1 MKKRLALLLVFGS
14 IATAA
19 PHFTQPLAT
28 GVRLDPAGEAIDLGS
43 MPIGMALAPGSRYLA
58 VVLSGFREQGLQIVD
73 LRTRKVTQTLIQ
85 AAAFYGA
92 AFSPDGKHLYV
103 SGGNDDSLF
112 CYTWANGTA
121 TLERKIVLGKQKE
134 DKTGSRY
141 PAGIAVSKSG
151 RYLYVAENVGDA
163 LAIVDL
169 QSDNIDRLA
178 TDHYPYAVEVAGD
191 GNVYVS
197 AWGADTVSVFGVRAN
212 GTLFHRTRIAVGRR
226 PSALASNRSG
236 SRLYAALGGSDHIAV
251 IDTAKRRV
259 VKTLND
265 PAPNAPSE
273 GSTPNALAL
282 SADGK
287 TLFVAE
293 GDNNAVAEFDTGTG
307 TLKGRIPTDWYPT
320 ALLTTS
326 SELLV
331 LNGKGH
337 GSHANPGG
345 PTPGKGIERP
355 LEYDLGQLNGTL
367 RITSTKD
374 NASSL
379 GAYSRRVAA
388 ANNWNV
394 KRSTQKYP
402 PFKHVVYVVKEN
414 RTYDQLFGDLK
425 EGDGDP
431 SLVFFDHRST
441 PNHRAL
447 ALRFGL
453 FDRFFTNAEVSGQ
466 GHIWSTAAYV
476 TDYDEKA
483 VPSMYSDRRADTGG
497 DDDSVPEMGWLWTLA
512 KKAGVSFRDY
522 GQLIISPQGGPETPD
537 VSAVCTKYPPADF
550 KIRDQKRADA
560 WIDELKEFS
569 ADGNMPQFELVY
581 LPNDHTAGGRAG
593 MGTPTAY
600 MADNDLALGRMVEA
614 LSHSPYW
621 KDTVMFVL
629 EDDSQAGPDH
639 VDSHRGPM
647 IVISA
652 YGRPHTIHRFAN
664 TTDVLAAIEDIL
676 KMGRLSKYDYYSR
689 SLADVFASTADL
701 TPYTAIVPEADMN
714 EVNPPKTAASE
725 LSKDFDL
732 SAPDRID
739 DALFNQVLWA
749 MLKPDQ
755 PMPHPD
761 TKATVHLLQIT
772 K

>member
-1 MKKRLALLLVFGS
+1 MRILAILLLA
-14 IATAA
+14 ATAA
-19 PHFTQPLAT
+19 AAQFTQPLAT
-28 GVRLDPAGEAIDLGS
+28 GVRLDPAGEFVDLGN
-43 MPIGMALAPGSRYLA
+43 MPIGMALAPDGAHLA

-73 LRTRKVTQTLIQ
+73 LKTRQVTQTLKQ
-85 AAAFYGA
+85 EAAFYGA
-92 AFSPDGKHLYV
+92 AFSPDATHLYV
-103 SGGNDDSLF
+103 SGGNDDTVF
-112 CYTWANGTA
+112 CYRWSNGTA
-121 TLERKIVLGKQKE
+121 TLERKIVLGKQKA

-141 PAGIAVSKSG
+141 PAGIAVSKNG

-163 LAIVDL
+163 LAVVDL
-169 QSDNIDRLA
+169 QSENIDRLA

-197 AWGADTVSVFGVRAN
+197 AWGADTVSVFGTRAN
-212 GTLFHRTRIAVGRR
+212 GTLFHRARIAVGRR
-226 PSALASNRSG
+226 PSALASDRAG
-236 SRLYAALGGSDHIAV
+236 KRVYAALGGSDDIAV

-259 VKTLND
+259 TKTLRD
-265 PAPNAPSE
+265 PAPGAPSE

-282 SADGK
+282 SPDGA

-293 GDNNAVAEFDTGTG
+293 GDNNAVALFDTATG

-367 RITSTKD
+367 RITKAKE
-374 NASSL
+374 NAASL
-379 GAYSRRVAA
+379 AAYSRRVAA
-388 ANNWNV
+388 ANNWTV
-394 KRSTQKYP
+394 KRSTQAYP
-402 PFKHVVYVVKEN
+402 PFKHVVYIVKEN

-453 FDRFFTNAEVSGQ
+453 FDRFFTNAEVSAQ

-476 TDYDEKA
+476 TDYSEKV
-483 VPSMYSDRRADTGG
+483 VPSMYADKRADTAG
-497 DDDSVPEMGWLWTLA
+497 DDDAVPEMGWLWTLA

-522 GQLIISPQGGPETPD
+522 GQLILNPQGGPETPD
-537 VSAVCTKYPPADF
+537 ISAVCLKYPAADF

-639 VDSHRGPM
+639 VDAHRGPLL
-647 IVISA
+647 VISA
-652 YGRPHTIHRFAN
+652 YNRPGTIHRFAN
-664 TTDVLAAIEDIL
+664 TTDVLGAIEDIL
-676 KMGRLSKYDYYSR
+676 KMGRLSKYDYFSR
-689 SLADVFASTADL
+689 SFADVFASTPDL
-701 TPYTAIVPEADMN
+701 SPYSAITPEASLD
-714 EVNPPKTAASE
+714 EKNPEKTKASE
-725 LSKDFDL
+725 LSKHLDL

-739 DALFNQVLWA
+739 DALFNQILWA

-755 PMPHPD
+755 AMPK
-761 TKATVHLLQIT
+761 TESKAEVHLMEIAR
-772 K
+772 